1 MLGNQRLRVDRA
13 AMDSTTVRILHMA
26 SGDLWAGA
34 EAMMH
39 ALVQAQS
46 RLPGVQVAT
55 IILNEGELAK
65 RLRDSRVSTSV
76 LHESQY
82 GLLRLCREA
91 RRVMGQFRPHIVH
104 THRIKE
110 DLVGALAA
118 LAHGPVRLV
127 RTVHGVDEAKYA
139 RATVRH
145 HVSRLVHRACVKSR
159 FDLTFAVSRPLAAEL
174 SESLGDNRVTYVANG
189 YDISQARGRR
199 VRERQAEE
207 SVVLGIVGRLVPV
220 KRVDLF
226 LHAAAL
232 LELAAPGRFQFRIV
246 GDGPE
251 RATLER
257 QVQDLGLTQRV
268 TFLGF
273 RNDVLSE
280 MQQMDALFITS
291 DSEGLPM
298 VVLEAMALRLPI
310 VSHAV
315 GEIPEVLDRG
325 RCGTLIDVHEP
336 QQYAAAA
343 MRMLEDPSHV
353 ARAAEAGAARVVDR
367 YSADACA
374 RSYLHHYHRLLSP
387 AIAAAHADS

>member
-1 MLGNQRLRVDRA
+1 
-13 AMDSTTVRILHMA
+13 MDSTTVRILHMA

-39 ALVQAQS
+39 ALVHAQS
-46 RLPGVQVAT
+46 RLPGVHVAA
-55 IILNEGELAK
+55 IVLNEGELAR

-76 LHESQY
+76 LPESQF

-91 RRVMGQFRPHIVH
+91 RQVMAQFQPHIVH

-139 RATVRH
+139 PATVRRQI
-145 HVSRLVHRACVKSR
+145 SRLVHSACVKSR

-174 SESLGDNRVTYVANG
+174 SESLGANRVTYVANG
-189 YDISQARGRR
+189 YDISQTRGRH
-199 VRERQAEE
+199 VRERRADEN
-207 SVVLGIVGRLVPV
+207 VVLGVVGRLVPV

-226 LHAAAL
+226 LDAAFL
-232 LELAAPGRFQFRIV
+232 LERAVPGRFEFRIV

-257 QVQDLGLTQRV
+257 QARELGLTQRV

-273 RNDVLSE
+273 RQDALGE
-280 MQQMDALFITS
+280 MQQMDALFVTS

-336 QQYAAAA
+336 EQYVAAA
-343 MRMLEDPSHV
+343 MRMLEDPSHT
-353 ARAAEAGAARVVDR
+353 ARAADAAAARVIDR
-367 YSADACA
+367 YSAEACA

-387 AIAAAHADS
+387 RIAATHADS